1 MSKPFA
7 AGFIIL
13 FALILSACQVV
24 TPAPTAAPQ
33 PPPVVMPTPMAAP
46 TTAPQ
51 HPETRTDAQRLDF
64 STTTMISSPG
74 ELKPGTGLQAVFN
87 AEAGRK
93 LNIDIVIESGSG
105 AALSLW
111 GADGTVLV
119 PEVAGITE
127 WDGVLSTAQDYYLNF
142 RNTAAEPL
150 GYRLTIKMA
159 PLVPPQ
165 ATRIQFK
172 PGATGGST
180 QSELAPNSRL
190 RYVLGIM
197 AGQQMTISLSTVST
211 DIDAY
216 LYIWGADGTVFTPAS
231 PVKEWS
237 GLLPVSQDYY
247 VEVVSAS
254 TEPINYQLTIN
265 IPPIKTPAAPATL
278 AVPVPKIAKD
288 EPIRFDEGAMSVEID
303 GALISGE
310 RDRYTLSAK
319 AGETLEVM
327 VTSLEDNAAFTIL
340 GPDNKPLPGTEEGK
354 DCTDWAKPVPADG
367 TYAILVG
374 STRGNAAYTLKVD
387 M

>member
-1 MSKPFA
+1 
-7 AGFIIL
+7 
-13 FALILSACQVV
+13 
-24 TPAPTAAPQ
+24 
-33 PPPVVMPTPMAAP
+33 
-46 TTAPQ
+46 
-51 HPETRTDAQRLDF
+51 
-64 STTTMISSPG
+64 
-74 ELKPGTGLQAVFN
+74 
-87 AEAGRK
+87 
-93 LNIDIVIESGSG
+93 
-105 AALSLW
+105 
-111 GADGTVLV
+111 
-119 PEVAGITE
+119 
-127 WDGVLSTAQDYYLNF
+127 
-142 RNTAAEPL
+142 
-150 GYRLTIKMA
+150 
-159 PLVPPQ
+159 
-165 ATRIQFK
+165 
-172 PGATGGST
+172 
-180 QSELAPNSRL
+180 
-190 RYVLGIM
+190 
-197 AGQQMTISLSTVST
+197 MTISLSTVST